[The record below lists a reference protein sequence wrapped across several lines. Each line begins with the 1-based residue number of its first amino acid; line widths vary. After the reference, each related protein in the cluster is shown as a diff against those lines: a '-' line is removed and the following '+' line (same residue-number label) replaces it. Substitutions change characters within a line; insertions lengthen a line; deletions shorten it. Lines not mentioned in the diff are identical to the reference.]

1 MLDWPKDTA
10 FVEAL
15 ERRQYLGGD
24 GTRFMAEGV
33 YLYLYEAWC
42 DGILFGVRSL
52 MAETDEIEAWRVVVE
67 LWKSQKRD
75 LKYLEVPP
83 EIASQLGVPMEFA
96 KVRRRESEEEDE
108 ETSTMTKQTETVGE
122 ANAGS
127 AQNEPTWKKR
137 KEFDGTTCGYVGCTH
152 DADGYVQGTR
162 STKEGANGRLWYGP
176 ACTPC
181 VRKWHQ
187 TLVPMSLAQLAAQ
200 RTGASD
206 LAGILD
212 LEVGE
217 VLKRL
222 DAAGIDEK
230 GQRLTQLAP
239 QAAEAGATLAEV
251 FAEPGAAIVALEQSY
266 TIAVVV
272 PFDAIEA
279 VRSEMTQTLAGIAG
293 FVITNQEQM
302 DYASSYL
309 QRVKGLSNEIDAA
322 RKAIS
327 KPFRKQ
333 VEAIQTYFKPAL
345 DALSDVEKGLKA
357 RIQAGYQLAQQTQAV
372 AFQAAEAALAA
383 GNVQQAGLAT
393 QSAIAADLALPK
405 GLSMRS
411 RLKWEVVDPS
421 QVPGPLWSIDAVK
434 VDAAIDAGHREI
446 PGIRIWEDQSIAA
459 RAV

>member
-1 MLDWPKDTA
+1 
-10 FVEAL
+10 
-15 ERRQYLGGD
+15 
-24 GTRFMAEGV
+24 
-33 YLYLYEAWC
+33 
-42 DGILFGVRSL
+42 
-52 MAETDEIEAWRVVVE
+52 
-67 LWKSQKRD
+67 
-75 LKYLEVPP
+75 
-83 EIASQLGVPMEFA
+83 MEFA
-96 KVRRRESEEEDE
+96 KERRRDSEEDDE
-108 ETSTMTKQTETVGE
+108 ETHMKKQTETVGE

-127 AQNEPTWKKR
+127 ATNEPTWKKR

-181 VRKWHQ
+181 VRKWHS

-217 VLKRL
+217 VIKRL
-222 DAAGIDEK
+222 AAAGIDER
-230 GQRLTQLAP
+230 GQKLA
-239 QAAEAGATLAEV
+239 QQTAEAGATLAEV
-251 FAEPGAAIVALEQSY
+251 FAEPGAAIAQRQEY

-272 PFDAIEA
+272 PFDSIEA
-279 VRSEMTQTLAGIAG
+279 VRSEMAQTLAGIAG
-293 FVITNQEQM
+293 FVITNQDQM

-309 QRVKGLSNEIDAA
+309 QRVSGLSNEIDAA

-333 VEAIQTYFKPAL
+333 VEAIQTYFAPAL
-345 DALSDVEKGLKA
+345 EALAEVKAGLKQC
-357 RIQAGYQLAQQTQAV
+357 IQAGYQLAQQTQAS
-372 AFQAAEAALAA
+372 AFQAAEAALAS
-383 GNVQQAGLAT
+383 GNLQQAGLAT
-393 QSAIAADLALPK
+393 QNAIAADLALPK
-405 GLSMRS
+405 GLSMRT
-411 RLKWEVVDPS
+411 RLRWEVVDPS
-421 QVPGPLWSIDAVK
+421 QVPGPLWSIDATK